1 MVGYIPGLDPD
12 NNVLTWSIVA
22 GNSLRYFARFT
33 MDAQGGLHQHV
44 DNNVDYE
51 HGPKSLLLRVQA
63 TDGELSASVPVHI
76 TIQDLNERPE
86 HDDVELTISEGVQTD
101 NVVRVLHGNDPEHDI
116 LTYTIMTGNE
126 DGHFALSTVGGSSG
140 ANVADGSLA
149 VGGGNGDDED
159 GYSVVSNVVDTGVVV
174 STMSGLNYE
183 ANNRYHLV
191 VRLTDRPCGCL
202 ADPGKPCSNE
212 IDGKSP
218 KKYFIYKKIVNE
230 QLKANICFYCVDWI
244 IIVGNGVLFCFILLV
259 VVLLFF

>member
-1 MVGYIPGLDPD
+1 M
-12 NNVLTWSIVA
+12 
-22 GNSLRYFARFT
+22 
-33 MDAQGGLHQHV
+33 
-44 DNNVDYE
+44 
-51 HGPKSLLLRVQA
+51 
-63 TDGELSASVPVHI
+63 
-76 TIQDLNERPE
+76 NERPE

-159 GYSVVSNVVDTGVVV
+159 GDGYSVVSNVVDTGVVV

-202 ADPGKPCSNE
+202 TDPSKPCSNE

-218 KKYFIYKKIVNE
+218 KKYIF
-230 QLKANICFYCVDWI
+230 
-244 IIVGNGVLFCFILLV
+244 
-259 VVLLFF
+259 